1 MDNTNHAILAL
12 GSHLTPFLMT
22 LCRIAGIFLIAPVV
36 SSSMAP
42 AKYRA
47 IFAAMIALA
56 VYPTLLPIVKAQAAP
71 FDIIA
76 AVPYLIRETFIGFAM
91 GIIAII
97 PLLSLEMSGAMS
109 GHQMGLG
116 LSQVYNPGSDAESDV
131 LGQMLYTLA
140 IGAYITCG
148 GVDMLFGCILDSFR
162 TIPIGSLDAS
172 KLPLGLLGETLTQ
185 GIDLA
190 IRVTA
195 PVSGAVILLTIM
207 LGVIGKT
214 MPQINIMTV
223 GFTLKIL
230 AGLFA
235 LFFSIYTIADAA
247 GDSMHDTLGRISSW
261 MSIASAGG
269 QADVR

>member
-1 MDNTNHAILAL
+1 MENTNNAILAL
-12 GSHLTPFLMT
+12 AAHLTPFLMT
-22 LCRIAGIFLIAPVV
+22 IARIAGIFLIAPVV
-36 SSSMAP
+36 SGAMAP

-47 IFAAMIALA
+47 MFAAALALA
-56 VYPTLLPIVKAQAAP
+56 VYPVLMPIVTLQPAP

-76 AVPYLIRETFIGFAM
+76 AVPFLIRETFIGFVM
-91 GIIAII
+91 GIIAAV

-116 LSQVYNPGSDAESDV
+116 LAQVYNPDSDGDSDV
-131 LGQMLYTLA
+131 LGQILYTLA
-140 IGAYITCG
+140 IGAYIVCG
-148 GVDMLFGCILDSFR
+148 GVDLLFGCILDSFR
-162 TIPIGSLDAS
+162 TIPLGSLDAS
-172 KLPLGLLGETLTQ
+172 KLPLHMLGEILTQ
-185 GIDLA
+185 GIELA

-235 LFFSIYTIADAA
+235 LLFAIYGIADAA
-247 GDSMHDTLGRISSW
+247 GDSMHDSLGRISSW
-261 MSIASAGG
+261 MSTASAGG
-269 QADVR
+269 PADVR